1 MFLLPLLIT
10 ASCVSSNGDAAAVGA
25 TVSKITPDEH
35 FPLIPDIP
43 ISGSD
48 TTARWPKGDSAF
60 SQVVDNFVLI
70 MDNVTEIEDQLLR
83 NDVIG
88 KPLTYQDNNRGMYE

>member
-10 ASCVSSNGDAAAVGA
+10 ALCVSSNGDAAA
-25 TVSKITPDEH
+25 VSKITPDEH

-43 ISGSD
+43 ISGSA

-88 KPLTYQDNNRGMYE
+88 EPLTYQDNNRGMCTSST